1 MMLNQLRIVRW
12 LETSI
17 IIVLPILL
25 QKKRVKPKKAWSSW
39 LSLLFHAFFA
49 SEKPGKDRKA
59 RKFLALLK
67 SLHRSS
73 KKAWRTKI
81 LSWLLGGKAWNFI
94 TEWTARIAKKARMNE
109 PFQRFRWKAEGTHSC
124 RNFKNSQEIQ
134 EWLFLI

>member
-12 LETSI
+12 LETSMI

-73 KKAWRTKI
+73 KKSLESQDLI
-81 LSWLLGGKAWNFI
+81 LASRRQSVKFYHRVN
-94 TEWTARIAKKARMNE
+94 
-109 PFQRFRWKAEGTHSC
+109 S
-124 RNFKNSQEIQ
+124 KNSQESKNEWTFPEIQ
-134 EWLFLI
+134 VEGWGNSLLPEFQE